1 MGVRIKQTANEVF
14 KLFTEVHSSEGS
26 IPGLSCGKDCFYSGT
41 NPLGSESE
49 RTEVFVPD
57 LKPKLLS
64 GFLEDQQL
72 QGANL
77 CRVR

>member
-41 NPLGSESE
+41 NPLGSEKE
-49 RTEVFVPD
+49 RGQRSLFLPFSFVALHPW
-57 LKPKLLS
+57 PAYLS
-64 GFLEDQQL
+64 Q
-72 QGANL
+72 
-77 CRVR
+77 CRDTK

>member
-49 RTEVFVPD
+49 RTEVFVP
-57 LKPKLLS
+57 PV
-64 GFLEDQQL
+64 FLCGITSTASL
-72 QGANL
+72 PASVQGHRAGGY
-77 CRVR
+77 